1 MGVLR
6 KPYLLFL
13 VRPGLL
19 VGGLLHVC
27 AMCIMCTFLAC
38 WWCRV
43 CSSSQ
48 HPQQTQH
55 AKCVGGKATTHA
67 SAHRGAQL
75 YSQFSSNNHRGDSRG
90 VASVVSLAATRART
104 RSMQQQQ
111 QQQQSAAR
119 GEYVCGYC
127 QRVVSGEERA
137 RWLRQ
142 LFSVAC
148 DASPHLS
155 HLSAIFLFHLS
166 AHPQPYF
173 ISFQLSAHAQ
183 QYCCSAHAQ
192 RGLRR
197 LHNSP
202 YSEQSNKQPRT

>member
-1 MGVLR
+1 MPWMCSGS
-6 KPYLLFL
+6 L
-13 VRPGLL
+13 VCSSWCVDTL
-19 VGGLLHVC
+19 VGRLLHVC
-27 AMCIMCTFLAC
+27 AMCTMCTFLAC

-67 SAHRGAQL
+67 PAHRGAQL

-90 VASVVSLAATRART
+90 VASVVSLATTRVQHAAAAATAAAAGHT
-104 RSMQQQQ
+104 
-111 QQQQSAAR
+111 AR

-127 QRVVSGEERA
+127 QRVFSGEERA

-155 HLSAIFLFHLS
+155 LLNLMLDRCCVVITRIQCK
-166 AHPQPYF
+166 AH
-173 ISFQLSAHAQ
+173 
-183 QYCCSAHAQ
+183 
-192 RGLRR
+192 
-197 LHNSP
+197 
-202 YSEQSNKQPRT
+202 

>member
-1 MGVLR
+1 MCCESRVCSSWCVGA
-6 KPYLLFL
+6 
-13 VRPGLL
+13 L
-19 VGGLLHVC
+19 VGRLLHVC
-27 AMCIMCTFLAC
+27 AMCTMCTFLAC

-67 SAHRGAQL
+67 PAYRGAQL

-90 VASVVSLAATRART
+90 VASVVSLVTTRTHAQHAAAAATAAAAERT
-104 RSMQQQQ
+104 
-111 QQQQSAAR
+111 AR

-127 QRVVSGEERA
+127 QRVFSGEERA

-148 DASPHLS
+148 NASPHLS
-155 HLSAIFLFHLS
+155 SGGGILRYPIPKWLLFLNNVGSGFHCLRSLFFFLFLRKGLGLM
-166 AHPQPYF
+166 PDP
-173 ISFQLSAHAQ
+173 FQ
-183 QYCCSAHAQ
+183 
-192 RGLRR
+192 G
-197 LHNSP
+197 
-202 YSEQSNKQPRT
+202 TIV